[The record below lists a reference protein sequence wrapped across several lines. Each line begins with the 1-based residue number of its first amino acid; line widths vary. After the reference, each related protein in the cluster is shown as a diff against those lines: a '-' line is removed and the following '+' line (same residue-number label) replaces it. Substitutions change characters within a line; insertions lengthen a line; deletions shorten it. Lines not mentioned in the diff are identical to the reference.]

1 MKIIRSVKEMQSYAL
16 QLRAQ
21 GKTIG
26 LVPTMGFLHQGHL
39 SLLTQIR
46 PKCDCLIVSIFVN
59 PLQFGPAEDY
69 DKYPRDIVRDEK
81 LLSDSGCDILFY
93 PAIDEMYP
101 AGYATYIDIEK
112 LSDKLCGRSR
122 PGHFRGVV
130 TVVAKLFIITQCNIA
145 CFGQKDGQQA
155 AILRKMTDDLN
166 LPVEIVIAPIMRE
179 KDGLAMSS
187 RNVYL
192 IGEERQNALCLKK
205 SLDMAANMVKEG
217 KTDTRIIIR
226 NMRKFIEL
234 VEDAKIDYIEAVD
247 PNTLEAKTAV
257 EGPTMF
263 ALAVF
268 IGRTRLLDNRI
279 ITN

>member
-1 MKIIRSVKEMQSYAL
+1 MKIIRSVKEMQSYAV
-16 QLRAQ
+16 QQRAQ

-46 PKCDCLIVSIFVN
+46 PKCDFLIVSIFVN

-69 DKYPRDIVRDEK
+69 DKYPRDIIRDEK
-81 LLSDSGCDILFY
+81 LLSDSSCDILFY

-101 AGYATYIDIEK
+101 QGYATYIDVEK
-112 LSDKLCGRSR
+112 LSDKLCGKSR

-130 TVVAKLFIITQCNIA
+130 TVVAKLFTITQCNIA

-155 AILRKMTDDLN
+155 AIIKKMTQDLN

-234 VEDAKIDYIEAVD
+234 VEGAKIDYIEAVD
-247 PNTLEAKTAV
+247 PDTLEAKTTV